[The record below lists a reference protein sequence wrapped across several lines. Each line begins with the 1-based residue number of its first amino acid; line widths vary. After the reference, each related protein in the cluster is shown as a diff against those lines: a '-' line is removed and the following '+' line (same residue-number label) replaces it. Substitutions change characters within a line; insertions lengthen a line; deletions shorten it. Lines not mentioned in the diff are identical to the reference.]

1 MPGTQDEADSIME
14 LIPEGSG
21 KELLGFAANRATA
34 LGPELKRYQIVH
46 FGTHGFVDDDNPEL
60 SGLVLSLFDDQGRE
74 QDGYLRLHDIYNMK
88 LPVELVVLSACD
100 SAQGEEIRGEGLV
113 GLVRGFMYA
122 GAKRIMASLWKVDDK
137 PTAELMKRFYQHLL
151 QDKVTP
157 ARALQ
162 LAQLEMLSQQRHQAP
177 YYWAAFTLQGEYK

>member
-1 MPGTQDEADSIME
+1 MK

-21 KELLGFAANRATA
+21 LELLGFFANRAAAT
-34 LGPELKRYQIVH
+34 GPELRQFQIVH
-46 FGTHGFVDDDNPEL
+46 FGTHGFIDDDNPEL
-60 SGLVLSLFDDQGRE
+60 SGLVLSLFDEQGRA

-88 LPVELVVLSACD
+88 LPAELVVLSACD
-100 SAQGEEIRGEGLV
+100 SAQGEEVRGEGLV

-137 PTAELMKRFYQHLL
+137 PTAELMERFYRHLL
-151 QDKVTP
+151 QGEAKP

-162 LAQLEMLSQQRHQAP
+162 LAQLEMLKQQRRRAP
-177 YYWAAFTLQGEYK
+177 YYWAAFVLQGEYR